1 MATSKIRSV
10 GGKTHWTWKQG
21 STATMNLTI
30 KDGAGVAVDITG
42 RTFTLLVAKT
52 FGGTAVLTL
61 TSPSGGITIVDAAA
75 GQIQIKVSDENTAA
89 QTWNRGVFD
98 LDMDNSGEV
107 ETIVSGVVFVEKQ
120 I

>member
-1 MATSKIRSV
+1 MATSRIRNV

-30 KDGAGVAVDITG
+30 NDGASNPIDITG
-42 RTFTLLVAKT
+42 RTFTLLVARS
-52 FGGTAVLTL
+52 FGGTPVLTL
-61 TSPSGGITIVDAAA
+61 TSPSGGITIVDAVE
-75 GQIQIKVSDENTAA
+75 GQIQVKVSDENTAA